1 MMAIGVIF
9 IVLALIVLK
18 DSQVIQNSLL
28 IVGGALATVGGI
40 NIKKS
45 KMK

>member
-1 MMAIGVIF
+1 MIATGVIF

-18 DSQVIQNSLL
+18 DSQVMQNRLL

-45 KMK
+45 QVK